1 MYDDVGNMK
10 QASYCR
16 DKNEITTREGEAG
29 QIRR

>member
-16 DKNEITTREGEAG
+16 DKNEINHKGGGGRAN
-29 QIRR
+29 